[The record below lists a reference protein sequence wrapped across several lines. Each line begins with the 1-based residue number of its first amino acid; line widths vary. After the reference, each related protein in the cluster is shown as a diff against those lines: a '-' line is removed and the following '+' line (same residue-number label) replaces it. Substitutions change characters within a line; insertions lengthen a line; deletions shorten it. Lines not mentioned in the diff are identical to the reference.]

1 MNQKYTHEKTNEFK
15 FNLFFKQSLSL
26 DSAVWSCTVLY
37 YFNILECLQTPN
49 ILIFNFQFPVF
60 PILPHASQHYDR
72 ICTIYPSNN
81 HHIKVFWNLIH
92 SINPWLR
99 LDPIL
104 VRVNGNGWVV
114 CEPTIAASTEQWFMI
129 TTRIRSTAS
138 SSQHAVII
146 VSYKYSFFWNSTQTL
161 HLIFVPLES
170 IGIPA
175 TTYGTVLAVCNNS
188 MEWYGMVWYG
198 MNIISWNE
206 TSFVFKRQKTKD
218 SILNFGGDDC
228 LDRNVVIESVRR
240 TERQMAWQTVR
251 SYHFTASEFQW
262 ELSRRKSHLPDFWHL
277 SSHPFISYHFIHWTL
292 NTEPKRQKAKG
303 ERLQSH
309 I

>member
-1 MNQKYTHEKTNEFK
+1 MRPLTSSLLWGVLFVWYTFKIRTGMNEWMNQKYTHEKTNEFK

-49 ILIFNFQFPVF
+49 IFNFQFPVF

-92 SINPWLR
+92 STNPWLR

-104 VRVNGNGWVV
+104 LRVNGNGWVV

-188 MEWYGMVWYG
+188 MEWYGMVWYEYHI
-198 MNIISWNE
+198 MERN
-206 TSFVFKRQKTKD
+206 FFCVQKTKD
-218 SILNFGGDDC
+218 
-228 LDRNVVIESVRR
+228 
-240 TERQMAWQTVR
+240 
-251 SYHFTASEFQW
+251 
-262 ELSRRKSHLPDFWHL
+262 
-277 SSHPFISYHFIHWTL
+277 
-292 NTEPKRQKAKG
+292 KR
-303 ERLQSH
+303 
-309 I
+309 